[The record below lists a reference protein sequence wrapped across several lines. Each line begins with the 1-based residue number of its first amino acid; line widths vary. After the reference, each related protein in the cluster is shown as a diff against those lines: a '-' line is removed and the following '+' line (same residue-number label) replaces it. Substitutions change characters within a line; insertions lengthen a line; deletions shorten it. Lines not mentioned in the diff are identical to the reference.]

1 MLERVDIGKLLRIK
15 RYERPPPD
23 HFERFLDEFHRR
35 YPAGPTRRSAW
46 RSAVERLRADLAR
59 LAESRSACAAAG
71 ALAAVTITLALFH
84 TLRPGTDAR
93 PNTVAAGSGAE
104 RTAPAR
110 SALDPNLE
118 LLFRDPA
125 PVEGTTASAVYVDVA
140 SADDPAA
147 AGQIRTQPVRYE
159 TPLSF

>member
-46 RSAVERLRADLAR
+46 RSAVERLQADLAR

-71 ALAAVTITLALFH
+71 GRR
-84 TLRPGTDAR
+84 RPGDPRAYFIPWTPIRFPSESTKCAKNPYGPMSVRGTTTR
-93 PNTVAAGSGAE
+93 P
-104 RTAPAR
+104 PAR
-110 SALDPNLE
+110 SIRA
-118 LLFRDPA
+118 
-125 PVEGTTASAVYVDVA
+125 TC
-140 SADDPAA
+140 AA
-147 AGQIRTQPVRYE
+147 TSSQP
-159 TPLSF
+159 T